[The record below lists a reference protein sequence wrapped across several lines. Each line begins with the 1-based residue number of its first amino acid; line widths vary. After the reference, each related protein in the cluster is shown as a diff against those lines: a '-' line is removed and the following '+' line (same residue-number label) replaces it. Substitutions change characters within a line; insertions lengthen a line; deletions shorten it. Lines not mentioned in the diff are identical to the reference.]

1 MFYMYGLN
9 LCSRNYKIEGEVQLP
24 FISAGDQGQFS
35 VPPRSAMTASIIVL
49 VAVWL
54 ASAKKLKK
62 VKMGFIYLYIYII
75 FTSY

>member
-9 LCSRNYKIEGEVQLP
+9 LYSRNYKIEGEVQLP

-62 VKMGFIYLYIYII
+62 
-75 FTSY
+75 

>member
-24 FISAGDQGQFS
+24 SISAGDQGQFS

-62 VKMGFIYLYIYII
+62 
-75 FTSY
+75 